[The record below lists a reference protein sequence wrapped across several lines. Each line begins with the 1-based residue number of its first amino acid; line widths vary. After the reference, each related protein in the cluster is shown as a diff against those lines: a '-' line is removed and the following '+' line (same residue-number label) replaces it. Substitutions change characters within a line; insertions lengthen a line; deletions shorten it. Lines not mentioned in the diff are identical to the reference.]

1 MLALES
7 QIPFVLGTIL
17 LMIVVLVTDRFKA
30 SLVFL
35 LAATALII
43 AGSIALPDLV
53 DGIRNPS
60 ILTIFAL
67 ILITAGI
74 NDHFDL
80 AKFFDKLFGSAGN
93 PRSFIIRMG
102 LSVSAVSSVMNNTP
116 VVAMMMPYVY
126 QWGKKHNISPSRLLL
141 PLSYSAIVGG
151 VITLIGTSTNLVLNG
166 LLRENALPTLG
177 FQDFLI
183 PGVLVT
189 LGVLFFM
196 YLFAPAL
203 IPDNR
208 DVLEDMEDNA
218 RKYLVE
224 TIIDINSPLA
234 GKSVE
239 DAGLRNLE
247 RVFLTEII
255 RDGKRIAPVRP
266 IETIKAHDI
275 LLFAGDT
282 TATLELI
289 GKMEGLDLSKKSK
302 FEISDNAKIVEAI
315 VSQNSEMERRTAKEV
330 GFREKFDA
338 AIIGIHRQGEK
349 IAGKIGSIPFKAG
362 DLLLLTAGSR
372 FYDRARRT
380 NDLMVI
386 NTHEPKKELPQARV
400 WIFLTSLLLAIILMV
415 TGYVDLFA
423 GLLLILLTQVLLKMI
438 NLEKIKQ
445 NISLDLLIILISSLA
460 IGKALID
467 SGSADYL
474 TTQVFNNSHTWSN
487 MVLLISIFLS
497 TFILTSLVTNVAA
510 ITIVFPIVYSLTTV
524 VQIPA
529 QAMYLTAAFGAS
541 CCFATPFA
549 YQTNLMVMEVGNYR
563 FKDFLRLGLPVS
575 LVYAV
580 IFLGYVGLRFNLI

>member
-1 MLALES
+1 MLAPEL

-35 LAATALII
+35 LASTALIL
-43 AGSIALPDLV
+43 AGSIGVPDLV

-74 NDHFDL
+74 NEHFDL
-80 AKFFDKLFGSAGN
+80 GAFFDRLFGKAGN
-93 PRSFIIRMG
+93 QRSFIIRMG

-126 QWGKKHNISPSRLLL
+126 EWGKKHNISPSRLLL

-166 LLRENALPTLG
+166 LLRENSLQTLS
-177 FQDFLI
+177 FEDFLI
-183 PGVLVT
+183 PGILVT
-189 LGVLFFM
+189 LGTLIFM
-196 YLFAPAL
+196 YLFAPSL
-203 IPDNR
+203 IPNKRGILDE
-208 DVLEDMEDNA
+208 VEDNA

-224 TIIDINSPLA
+224 TRIENESQLV
-234 GKSVE
+234 GKSIE
-239 DAGLRNLE
+239 QAGLRNLE

-255 RDGKRIAPVRP
+255 RKGRRIAPVRP
-266 IETIKAHDI
+266 TERIEADDI

-282 TATLELI
+282 TATLDLI
-289 GKMEGLDLSKKSK
+289 GKMDGLELSKKTK

-362 DLLLLTAGSR
+362 DLLLITAGSR
-372 FYDRARRT
+372 FYDRVRRT

-386 NTHEPKKELPQARV
+386 NTHETKKELPKNRV
-400 WIFLTSLLLAIILMV
+400 RIFLAGLLLAIVLMV
-415 TGYVDLFA
+415 MGYVDLFS

-487 MVLLISIFLS
+487 MVLLIGIFLS

-549 YQTNLMVMEVGNYR
+549 YQTNLMVMEVGNYGFR
-563 FKDFLRLGLPVS
+563 DFLRLGIPVS
-575 LVYAV
+575 MVYAV
-580 IFLGYVGLRFNLI
+580 IFLGYIGFRYNLI

>member
-1 MLALES
+1 MLAPEL

-17 LMIVVLVTDRFKA
+17 LMIIVLVTDRFKA

-35 LAATALII
+35 LAATALIVGGTI
-43 AGSIALPDLV
+43 ELPDLI

-80 AKFFDKLFGSAGN
+80 AAIFDRIFGKAGN
-93 PRSFIIRMG
+93 QRSFILRMG

-126 QWGKKHNISPSRLLL
+126 EWGKKHNISPSRLLL

-166 LLRENALPTLG
+166 LLRESEATVLG
-177 FQDFLI
+177 FQDFLF
-183 PGVLVT
+183 PGILVT
-189 LGVLFFM
+189 LGTVLFM
-196 YLFAPAL
+196 YLFGPAL
-203 IPDNR
+203 MPDKRNIL
-208 DVLEDMEDNA
+208 DEMEDNA

-224 TIIDINSPLA
+224 TRIEKNSKLT

-247 RVFLTEII
+247 RVYLTEII
-255 RDGKRIAPVRP
+255 REGKRIAPVRP
-266 IETIKAHDI
+266 SEIIMEDDI

-289 GKMEGLDLSKKSK
+289 GKMDGLELSKKTK
-302 FEISDNAKIVEAI
+302 FAISDNEKIVEAI
-315 VSQNSEMERRTAKEV
+315 VSQNSELERRTAKDV

-362 DLLLLTAGSR
+362 DLLLLTAGPG
-372 FYDRARRT
+372 FYQRTRRT

-386 NTHEPKKELPQARV
+386 NTHEPKKEIPKTRV
-400 WIFLTSLLLAIILMV
+400 WIFLASLVVAIGMMLAGFI
-415 TGYVDLFA
+415 DLFS
-423 GLLLILLTQVLLKMI
+423 GLLLILLAEVLLKMI

-445 NISLDLLIILISSLA
+445 NISLDLLIILVSSLA
-460 IGKALID
+460 IGKALIET
-467 SGSADYL
+467 GSADYL
-474 TTQVFNNSHTWSN
+474 TEQVFNNSHSWSA
-487 MVLLISIFLS
+487 MVLLMSIFLS
-497 TFILTSLVTNVAA
+497 TFVLTSLVTNVAA
-510 ITIVFPIVYSLTTV
+510 ITIVFPNSVQFNRHVTRYS
-524 VQIPA
+524 IPK
-529 QAMYLTAAFGAS
+529 QCSSLPPLVHHAA
-541 CCFATPFA
+541 
-549 YQTNLMVMEVGNYR
+549 L
-563 FKDFLRLGLPVS
+563 LRHLP
-575 LVYAV
+575 
-580 IFLGYVGLRFNLI
+580 IKPT

>member
-1 MLALES
+1 MLAPEL

-35 LAATALII
+35 LASTALIL
-43 AGSIALPDLV
+43 AGSIGVPDLV

-74 NDHFDL
+74 NEHFDL
-80 AKFFDKLFGSAGN
+80 GAFFDRLFGKAGN
-93 PRSFIIRMG
+93 QRSFIIRMG

-126 QWGKKHNISPSRLLL
+126 EWGKKHNISPSRLLL

-166 LLRENALPTLG
+166 LLRENSLQTLS
-177 FQDFLI
+177 FEDFLI
-183 PGVLVT
+183 PGILVT
-189 LGVLFFM
+189 LGTLIFM
-196 YLFAPAL
+196 YLFAPSL
-203 IPDNR
+203 IPNKRGILDE
-208 DVLEDMEDNA
+208 VEDNA

-224 TIIDINSPLA
+224 TRIENESQLV
-234 GKSVE
+234 GKSIE
-239 DAGLRNLE
+239 QAGLRNLE

-255 RDGKRIAPVRP
+255 RKGRRIAPVRP
-266 IETIKAHDI
+266 TERIEADDI

-282 TATLELI
+282 TATLDLI
-289 GKMEGLDLSKKSK
+289 GKMDGLELSKKTK

-362 DLLLLTAGSR
+362 DLLLITAGSR
-372 FYDRARRT
+372 FYDRVRRT

-386 NTHEPKKELPQARV
+386 NTHETKKELPKNRV
-400 WIFLTSLLLAIILMV
+400 RIFLTGLLLAIVLMV
-415 TGYVDLFA
+415 MGYVDLFS

-487 MVLLISIFLS
+487 MVLLIGIFLS

-549 YQTNLMVMEVGNYR
+549 YQTNLMVMEVGNYGFR
-563 FKDFLRLGLPVS
+563 DFLRLGIPVS
-575 LVYAV
+575 MVYAV
-580 IFLGYVGLRFNLI
+580 IFLGYIGFRYNLI

>member
-1 MLALES
+1 MLTPEL
-7 QIPFVLGTIL
+7 QIPFVLGTII
-17 LMIVVLVTDRFKA
+17 LMIIVLVTDRFKA

-35 LAATALII
+35 LAATALIA
-43 AGSIALPDLV
+43 AGAIKLPDLIAGV
-53 DGIRNPS
+53 SNPS

-80 AKFFDKLFGSAGN
+80 AAFFDRLFGKAGN
-93 PRSFIIRMG
+93 QRTFILRMG

-126 QWGKKHNISPSRLLL
+126 EWGKKHNISPSRLLL

-166 LLRENALPTLG
+166 LLRESAAPVLR
-177 FQDFLI
+177 FEDFLV
-183 PGVLVT
+183 PGLLVT
-189 LGVLFFM
+189 MGTLLFM
-196 YLFAPAL
+196 YLFGPAL
-203 IPDNR
+203 MPDKK
-208 DVLEDMEDNA
+208 DILDEMEDNA

-224 TIIDINSPLA
+224 TRIEAQSKLT
-234 GKSVE
+234 GKSIE

-255 RDGKRIAPVRP
+255 REGKRIAPVRP
-266 IETIKAHDI
+266 TEVIHEDDI

-282 TATLELI
+282 TSTLELI
-289 GKMEGLDLSKKSK
+289 GKMDGLELSKKNK

-315 VSQNSEMERRTAKEV
+315 VSQNSELERRTAKEV

-362 DLLLLTAGSR
+362 DLLLLTAGPS
-372 FYDRARRT
+372 FYDRLRRT

-386 NTHEPKKELPQARV
+386 NTHEPKKELPRTRV
-400 WIFLTSLLLAIILMV
+400 RFFLAAMLVAIVMMV
-415 TGYVDLFA
+415 TGVVDLFS
-423 GLLLILLTQVLLKMI
+423 GLLLILLAEVLLKMI

-445 NISLDLLIILISSLA
+445 NISLDLLIILVSSLA
-460 IGKALID
+460 IGKALIE

-474 TTQVFNNSHTWSN
+474 TTQVFNNSHNWN
-487 MVLLISIFLS
+487 ALVLLISIFLS
-497 TFILTSLVTNVAA
+497 TFVLTSLVTNVAA
-510 ITIVFPIVYSLTTV
+510 ITIIFPIVYSLAGITE
-524 VQIPA
+524 IPA
-529 QAMYLTAAFGAS
+529 EAMFLTAAFGAS
-541 CCFATPFA
+541 CSFATPFA
-549 YQTNLMVMEVGNYR
+549 YQTNLMVMEVGNYGFR
-563 FKDFLRLGLPVS
+563 DFLRLGIPVS
-575 LVYAV
+575 LVYAI
-580 IFLGYVGLRFNLI
+580 IFLGYIGIRYNLV